1 MKKVSDAQVKEA
13 LKQYGDN
20 TQAIADA
27 LGLSYSNTRY
37 RIRKLEQSGASK
49 QEPKE
54 TRPEPKAEAVKEPE
68 PPQEV
73 KQEPEKHNISKEGT
87 HVVTVLRSDID
98 PEKLT
103 PETDPQYQTRD
114 IDGII
119 ERYASRSVPVVL
131 IGEAGT
137 GKTHAIRQY
146 ASNKELPFL
155 RVACDDSAVLKEFI
169 GRREI
174 INGTT
179 YFRTGLL
186 VELLQR
192 PSVILFD
199 EFNALNASRL
209 FFLHELLDN
218 RRIFLKDADEG
229 KIVNVHPDCKIFL
242 ACNYNNA
249 RYVGTNRINV
259 ALADRCVTV
268 DVPLFDI
275 NTLETIFDTG
285 RDDVTQAL
293 KRFYIDTLRV
303 IREQNLR
310 LVFSIRAVRRIV
322 EGIRN
327 GDTVHEAVKYGFYNV
342 AVATASEK
350 ERDAIEQ
357 IARVC
362 FGTSQTPDIQEGADA

>member
-1 MKKVSDAQVKEA
+1 MKKVNDQDIKKAVE
-13 LKQYGDN
+13 QYGND
-20 TQAIADA
+20 TQTIAKV

-37 RIRKLEQSGASK
+37 RIRKLEQSGQKTAD
-49 QEPKE
+49 QRPQE
-54 TRPEPKAEAVKEPE
+54 TRPEPKPE
-68 PPQEV
+68 HK
-73 KQEPEKHNISKEGT
+73 KQDARLDQ
-87 HVVTVLRSDID
+87 VTEHKKTGHIVTLLKSDID
-98 PEKLT
+98 TEKLT
-103 PETDPQYQTRD
+103 PDVDSQYHYRY
-114 IDGII
+114 IDQLID
-119 ERYASRSVPVVL
+119 RYGQRNVPVVL

-137 GKTHAIRQY
+137 GKTHAVRQY
-146 ASNKELPFL
+146 ASKKSLPFL

-229 KIVNVHPDCKIFL
+229 KIINVHADCKIFL

-268 DVPLFDI
+268 DVPLFNIEDLD
-275 NTLETIFDTG
+275 TVFDTG
-285 RDDVTQAL
+285 RDDMTQAL
-293 KRFYIDTLRV
+293 KRFYVDTLRV

-322 EGIRN
+322 EGIRK
-327 GDTVHEAVKYGFYNV
+327 GDDIRDAVKYGFYNV
-342 AVATASEK
+342 AIATATVK

-362 FGTSQTPDIQEGADA
+362 FGMNETPDVEQEGADL